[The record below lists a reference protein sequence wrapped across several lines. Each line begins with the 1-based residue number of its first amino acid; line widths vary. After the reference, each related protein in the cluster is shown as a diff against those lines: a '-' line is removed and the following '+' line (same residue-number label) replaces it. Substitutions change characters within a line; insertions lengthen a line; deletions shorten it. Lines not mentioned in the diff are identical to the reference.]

1 MVKQDLG
8 VVDLVDNAGRGE
20 VEDAVAAAHG
30 GEDGVV
36 AEEIHLEEAE
46 ARGRSVEGLKMLRL
60 GFIVCC

>member
-1 MVKQDLG
+1 M
-8 VVDLVDNAGRGE
+8 DLVDNAGRGE

-46 ARGRSVEGLKMLRL
+46 ACGRSVDRKS
-60 GFIVCC
+60 VV